1 MKKIVFLLGLL
12 IMVTSVHAQKYFTRT
27 GSITF
32 FSSTSIEDIE
42 AKNKTVT
49 AVFDAKT
56 GDIQFSVTMKAFQFE
71 KALMQEHFNENY
83 VESDQF
89 PKSTFKGKI
98 INISDIDFSKDGI
111 YNSEIEGSLTLHG
124 VTKTIKAMATFT
136 IEKGEVVGESVIKV
150 NPEDF
155 EIEIPSM
162 VREKIAKELEVT
174 MVMNFEEKK

>member
-1 MKKIVFLLGLL
+1 MKKIGFLLGLL
-12 IMVTSVHAQKYFTRT
+12 IMVTSVQAQKYFTRT

-49 AVFDAKT
+49 AVFDATT
-56 GDIQFSVTMKAFQFE
+56 GDIQFSVSMKAFQFE

-98 INISDIDFSKDGI
+98 TNISDIDFSKDGI
-111 YNSEIEGSLTLHG
+111 YNTEIEGSLTLHG
-124 VTKTIKAMATFT
+124 VTKTIKATATFT
-136 IEKGEVVGESVIKV
+136 IEKGKVVGESVIKV

>member
-1 MKKIVFLLGLL
+1 MKKVSLIVGLIL
-12 IMVTSVHAQKYFTRT
+12 VFSGVQAQKYFTRT

-32 FSSTSIEDIE
+32 FSSTPIEDIE
-42 AKNKTVT
+42 AVNKTVT

-56 GDIQFSVTMKAFQFE
+56 GDIQFSATMKAFQFE

-98 INISDIDFSKDGI
+98 INISDIDFSKNGE
-111 YNSEIEGSLTLHG
+111 YKAEIEGSLTIHG
-124 VTKTIKAMATFT
+124 TTKQIKATSIFT
-136 IEKGEVVGESVIKV
+136 VKDGKVIGKSVIKV
-150 NPEDF
+150 NPEDYK
-155 EIEIPSM
+155 IEIPGV

-174 MVMNFEEKK
+174 LVMNFEEKK